1 MSLIRLESNVP
12 PYICFVGSSVNHGTV
27 ASGLFSAFTTEI
39 SSDRITK
46 IDNNTVRIDSAGQY
60 MFIIPMQIR
69 TTTATSLTGNLQIGI
84 NGTYTTFATFV
95 GAANSSFQ
103 EVVMRHIV
111 TLSVGDLITL
121 RGTTSAAVASF
132 TTTCVTGSL
141 GVGQLGN
148 INCSGTI
155 VRI

>member
-1 MSLIRLESNVP
+1 MPLIRLESNVP
-12 PYICFVGSSVNHGTV
+12 PYISFVGSTVNYGTV
-27 ASGLFSAFTTEI
+27 ASGLFAAFTTLI

-60 MFIIPMQIR
+60 KFIIPMQIR
-69 TTTATSLTGNLQIGI
+69 STSTTVVTGNLQIGI
-84 NGTYTTFATFV
+84 NGTYTTFTTFV
-95 GAANSSFQ
+95 GGADSAF
-103 EVVMRHIV
+103 EETIMRHIV

-121 RGTTSAAVASF
+121 RGTTSAAVANF
-132 TTTCVTGSL
+132 TTTCVTGSF
-141 GVGQLGN
+141 GVAEAGN